1 MESSTFFSS
10 PIIAGCMRW
19 GQWGVRMDPDRMR
32 AMIEGC
38 LDAGI
43 DTFDHADIY
52 GGLHSTEREFGGVI
66 GTTPSLRS
74 RMKIITKCGIMLP
87 DKSSGFPLIKH
98 YDSSARHII
107 ASAEQSLNALQTDR
121 IDLLLIHRP
130 DPLMQPDGLAEAFFR
145 LKKEGKVL
153 HFGVSNFRSSQLR
166 LVQKNWPVE
175 VNQLQISV
183 EHPQAMFD
191 GTIDTCME
199 LGIGI
204 QAWSP
209 LGAGSISAESEDER
223 YRKIHAAASIIA
235 QRHGLDVPQVFLSWL
250 FSHPAGISPVMGTS
264 RLDRMQLAL
273 EAAKIRLDREE
284 WFMLLRAS
292 TGRDVA

>member
-1 MESSTFFSS
+1 
-10 PIIAGCMRW
+10 
-19 GQWGVRMDPDRMR
+19 MDHDRIH

-38 LDAGI
+38 LAAGI

-52 GGLHSTEREFGGVI
+52 GELHSTETEFGRVL
-66 GTTPSLRS
+66 GTDPSIRDRL
-74 RMKIITKCGIMLP
+74 KIITKCGILLP
-87 DKSSGFPLIKH
+87 AKSSGFPLIKH

-107 ASAEQSLNALQTDR
+107 TSAEHSLNALQTDR

-130 DPLMQPDGLAEAFFR
+130 DPLMQPEELAEAFFR
-145 LKKEGKVL
+145 LKKDGKVL

-166 LVQKNWPVE
+166 LVNKYWPLE

-191 GTIDTCME
+191 GSIDTCME
-199 LGIGI
+199 LGIGL

-223 YRKIHAAASIIA
+223 YRKIHAAASIVA
-235 QRHGLDVPQVFLSWL
+235 QRHGCDVSQVLLSWL
-250 FSHPAGISPVMGTS
+250 FSHPAGIRPVMGTS
-264 RLDRMQLAL
+264 RLDRMHLAL
-273 EAAKIRLDREE
+273 GAASIRLDREE
-284 WFMLLRAS
+284 WFLLLRAS

>member
-1 MESSTFFSS
+1 
-10 PIIAGCMRW
+10 MRW

-32 AMIEGC
+32 TMIEGC
-38 LDAGI
+38 LDAGV

-52 GGLHSTEREFGGVI
+52 GGFHSTEREFGGVL
-66 GTTPSLRS
+66 GAAPSLRS

-107 ASAEQSLNALQTDR
+107 ASAEQSLNALHTDR

-130 DPLMQPDGLAEAFFR
+130 DPLMQPEELAEAFFH

-166 LVQKNWPVE
+166 LVQKYWPME
-175 VNQLQISV
+175 VNQLQMSV

-191 GTIDTCME
+191 GSIDTCME

-209 LGAGSISAESEDER
+209 LEVGSISAASEDER
-223 YRKIHAAASIIA
+223 YRKINAAANIVA
-235 QRHGLDVPQVFLSWL
+235 QRHGCDVSQVLLAWL
-250 FSHPAGISPVMGTS
+250 FTHPSGITPVMGTS
-264 RLDRMQLAL
+264 RVDRMQLAL
-273 EAAKIRLDREE
+273 DASKIRLDREE